1 MTGTYLDLA
10 TWPRRSHY
18 EFYRTYDQPFFS
30 ITTDVCVTRLY
41 LETQKSGGPSF
52 FLATLFESIRA
63 ANQITELKLRL
74 RSDGIWSHDRIHAGT
89 TVLRPNETFGFAYF
103 EFVDDYAEFERQGM
117 REIAEVRASDALE
130 PQDNRDDMIHY
141 SVLPW
146 IRFTSVA
153 HARRSSPLDSVP
165 KIVFGKRFERDSQ
178 YWMPISVEANHAL
191 VDGLH
196 VGHFL
201 EAFQDGLE
209 ADRSNSR

>member
-10 TWPRRSHY
+10 NWPRLRHF

-41 LETQKSGGPSF
+41 RETQRSGGPSF

-63 ANQITELKLRL
+63 ANQIAELKLRL
-74 RSDGIWSHDRIHAGT
+74 RPDGVWSHDRIHSGS
-89 TVLRPNETFGFAYF
+89 TVLRPDHTFGFGYF

-117 REIAEVRASDALE
+117 REIAAVRASDVLE
-130 PQDNRDDMIHY
+130 PLDDRDDMIHY

-146 IRFTSVA
+146 IKFTSCT
-153 HARRSSPLDSVP
+153 HARRSNPLDSVP

-178 YWMPISVEANHAL
+178 FWMPIAVEAHHAL

-196 VGHFL
+196 VSRFL
-201 EAFQDGLE
+201 EAFQEGLE
-209 ADRSNSR
+209 ADRRNSR